1 MRLTSY
7 INNQKCL
14 EWGLNLQQGALF
26 DLLNQLSGWAEP
38 IYIDGAVYYWVAKS
52 KICEEIPVAYSKPD
66 TAYRALKVLEE
77 KGLIIYIKFGSKD
90 CVSLTEKGKEWNSE
104 INPSVGNKSEQTRK
118 NIRETSEKNPTYKTT
133 KDNSTIDNKNTCEPS
148 DQFELWYSKY
158 PRQVNKKKAWQ
169 AWKRLKLDPIADQLI
184 EKLEMQNAMQYAF
197 TAESY
202 IPHPTSY
209 LNAEAWTNP
218 IEHKFPTGG
227 NHAPTQPTGKQS
239 LIERVSGNCQQ
250 AESNFGSP
258 YGASENDSVPLLVK
272 DDGAMD

>member
-52 KICEEIPVAYSKPD
+52 KICEELPVAYSKPD

-104 INPSVGNKSEQTRK
+104 INPNLGNKSEQTRK
-118 NIRETSEKNPTYKTT
+118 NIREISEKNPTYKTT
-133 KDNSTIDNKNTCEPS
+133 KDNSTIDNKTYSASDDTPS
-148 DQFELWYSKY
+148 VSVGEKNKFNPLEELIKRGANEQHAKDFIATRKAKRMAITLSVINSTE
-158 PRQVNKKKAWQ
+158 REGKKAGYSF
-169 AWKRLKLDPIADQLI
+169 AEVI
-184 EKLEMQNAMQYAF
+184 ELC
-197 TAESY
+197 AENGWGGFKSHY
-202 IPHPTSY
+202 SP
-209 LNAEAWTNP
+209 LV
-218 IEHKFPTGG
+218 PTGNQTR
-227 NHAPTQPTGKQS
+227 NHQVQGDY
-239 LIERVSGNCQQ
+239 SGN
-250 AESNFGSP
+250 S
-258 YGASENDSVPLLVK
+258 DKVPSF
-272 DDGAMD
+272 ME